1 MWPRKK
7 PLPSTDIGEA
17 REMRQEASAEL
28 AELRQ
33 QAPQVERL
41 SRRLVA
47 RRKQNHFGDEITVT
61 FTPRSAG

>member
-7 PLPSTDIGEA
+7 PLPASDIHEA
-17 REMRQEASAEL
+17 KSLRQEASAEL
-28 AELRQ
+28 AELRE

-41 SRRLVA
+41 TRRLVA
-47 RRKQNHFGDEITVT
+47 RRKQNHFGDEIQIT